1 MPVIKKALDR
11 PIVPLFPENSSC
23 FPSVTLEKVYGL
35 TVNAFFQYLHPV
47 CLSGGAFNALF
58 SGFFMVKTPFGNR
71 KVIQNP
77 SITKQSS
84 INRHKQDKSFC
95 RSAGSI
101 HARTEYGSLCCSF
114 LGAMAN
120 FL

>member
-35 TVNAFFQYLHPV
+35 TVNGFFQYLHSV
-47 CLSGGAFNALF
+47 CLLGGAFNALF
-58 SGFFMVKTPFGNR
+58 
-71 KVIQNP
+71 